1 MVTIMNNAT
10 MMEETVAKMIQ
21 TLHSVLNVNVLKE
34 LEVVRMLTTKEM
46 VIAMMETIIIDVNLM
61 GEIVAAA
68 T

>member
-21 TLHSVLNVNVLKE
+21 TLHFVLNVNVLKE

-68 T
+68 P